1 MFNTH
6 TVITSIDIM
15 CSTHIQQLL
24 LILCVHL
31 VKGGSPTQENILKP
45 KVHLLG
51 NDTAC
56 IAYTRISQY
65 LDK

>member
-1 MFNTH
+1 M
-6 TVITSIDIM
+6 
-15 CSTHIQQLL
+15 QRLL
-24 LILCVHL
+24 VLILCVRL

-45 KVHLLG
+45 KVHILG